1 MLRFYVKYFK
11 LALNNLAKYSVN
23 QKIFPIKT
31 ATACQLKW
39 SHSTVFLTS
48 LSTASCHRVNQTKFD
63 LNTFNFHNTPEKLQD
78 RRLML
83 EGKWPGRGCEHCK
96 SIEVAGGTSDRMIH
110 LDFPGITAPPELDTD
125 LTAVNVSPRI
135 LEIYFSNVCNL
146 KCTYCTPKFSSQIN
160 QENIKFGAF
169 NKNGV
174 HINSGFQIPENFSD
188 ATDQMF
194 KWLDKNIQN
203 LNKLLILGG
212 EPFIQKETQRL
223 LNFIEN
229 KKLPNLDLVFFSNLT
244 IDHEKFKYQI
254 DQIQKLKINSQ
265 LNQINLIGS
274 LDCWGKPAEYVRYGL
289 QLDLFE
295 KNFEYVLNNTD
306 IVLNINSALGPLTIP
321 SLPDLVEKINSWSR
335 VRTVYWSLM
344 KTGGHKYFHPT
355 IFGPMLLNMGYQ
367 QAIDKFDAMGDPD
380 KMKYKEYFE
389 GIAKEIAHSQSNPN
403 LQRQLKTYLTELD
416 QRRGTDYTK
425 TFPTIAKLLK
435 DIEI

>member
-1 MLRFYVKYFK
+1 M
-11 LALNNLAKYSVN
+11 N
-23 QKIFPIKT
+23 QKVFPIKT

-63 LNTFNFHNTPEKLQD
+63 LKTFNFHNTPEKIQD
-78 RRLML
+78 RQTML
-83 EGKWPGRGCEHCK
+83 EGQWPGRGCEHCK
-96 SIEVAGGTSDRMIH
+96 SIEDVGGTSDRMIH

-146 KCTYCTPKFSSQIN
+146 KCTYCTPMFSSQIN
-160 QENIKFGAF
+160 QENIKFGVF

-174 HINSGFQIPENFSD
+174 RINPGYQLPED
-188 ATDQMF
+188 YPEATEQMF
-194 KWLDKNIQN
+194 KWLDKNIYN

-223 LNFIEN
+223 LNLVET

-274 LDCWGKPAEYVRYGL
+274 IDCWGKPAEYVRYGL
-289 QLDLFE
+289 QLNLFE

-306 IVLNINSALGPLTIP
+306 IVLNINSTLGPLTIP

-344 KTGGHKYFHPT
+344 KTAGHPYFHPT
-355 IFGPMLLNMGYQ
+355 IFGPNLLDMGYQ
-367 QAIDKFDAMGDPD
+367 QAIDKFDPMGDPD
-380 KMKYKEYFE
+380 KEKYKDYFN
-389 GIAKEIAHSQSNPN
+389 GIALEILQSNPN
-403 LQRQLKTYLTELD
+403 LDLQRQLKTYLVELD
-416 QRRGTDYTK
+416 RRRSTDYTK
-425 TFPTIAKLLK
+425 VFPTIAELIK
-435 DIEI
+435 DIEV